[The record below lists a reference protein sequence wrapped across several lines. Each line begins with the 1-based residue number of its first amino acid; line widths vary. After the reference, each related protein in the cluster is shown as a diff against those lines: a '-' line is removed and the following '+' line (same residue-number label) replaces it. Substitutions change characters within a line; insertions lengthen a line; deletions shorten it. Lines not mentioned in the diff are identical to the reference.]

1 MRRLQKGGSA
11 MDRILEYTVLS
22 ADEGKSLG
30 EILRSKLQ
38 LTTRQIRSIKFSET
52 GLLLN
57 GEKHWVDQGG
67 RARYVTTGT
76 PVKTGDR
83 VTAFFR
89 EDEPSVV
96 KAEGDLDVL
105 YEDTDLIVINKP
117 ADLVCHPAHGH
128 FTDTL
133 INRLA
138 ARYQEPARLIGR
150 LDKETS
156 GAIIAARNAIAANHF
171 KEQREQ
177 GELSRE
183 YLALVEGQ
191 VEGSGICDFPLLRVK
206 SKEKTGKNGQP
217 LSLMLPPHL
226 VKNEKAIPEEGQE
239 PLNAVTEWEV
249 MKTGIFQEKPVT
261 LIRLHLQTGRTHQ
274 IRTHMAALGYPLLG
288 DGLYGSGPDEQTPRT
303 MLHSVCLR
311 FIHPFTKEE
320 FHVEAPLP
328 QDFEEIIR
336 STTWH

>member
-1 MRRLQKGGSA
+1 MRVQQKGGST
-11 MDRILEYTVLS
+11 MDRTLEYTVLPE
-22 ADEGKSLG
+22 DEGKSLG
-30 EILRSKLQ
+30 ELLKTKLQ
-38 LTTRQIRSIKFSET
+38 LTIRQIRSIKFSET

-57 GEKHWVDQGG
+57 GKKYWVDQGG
-67 RARYVTTGT
+67 RNRYVTTGT
-76 PVKTGDR
+76 PVKEGDR
-83 VTAFFR
+83 ITAFFQ

-96 KAEGDLDVL
+96 KVAGELDIL
-105 YEDTDLIVINKP
+105 YEDPDLIVINKP

-128 FTDTL
+128 YTDTL

-138 ARYQEPARLIGR
+138 ERYQEPARLIGR

-156 GAIIAARNAIAANHF
+156 GAIIAARNAIAANRF

-183 YLALVEGQ
+183 YLALVEGKM
-191 VEGSGICDFPLLRVK
+191 EGNGICDFPLLRVK
-206 SKEKTGKNGQP
+206 SREKIGRNGQP

-226 VKNEKAIPEEGQE
+226 VTNENATPEEGQD
-239 PLNAVTEWEV
+239 PVTAVTEWEALE
-249 MKTGIFQEKPVT
+249 TGSFQGKSISLVK
-261 LIRLHLQTGRTHQ
+261 LHLQTGRTHQ
-274 IRTHMAALGYPLLG
+274 IRTHMAALGHPLLG
-288 DGLYGSGPDEQTPRT
+288 DGLYGSGPNEQIPRT
-303 MLHSVCLR
+303 MLHSACLR